1 MKTTFKKIT
10 LGAMIVLFALS
21 NAVAFEDSIKVK
33 EEKSF
38 DLILSNVS
46 KTTQI
51 TLKDR
56 RNNILFEQTVNKGE
70 RYAKTFNLELVST
83 GEYFVEIENDLK
95 MKKLTVEVTDEMVY
109 TSESA
114 SKEVF
119 KPVVTE
125 KGEAVYVTQ
134 FSPDRSPLY
143 IAIYNSSNELVHEEY
158 LSGKMD
164 LGKKFDFSNTLKGGY
179 RFYLESQA
187 MSFDYLVYVEK

>member
-33 EEKSF
+33 EEKSL
-38 DLILSNVS
+38 DLVLTDVS

-51 TLKDR
+51 TFKDK
-56 RNNILFEQTVNKGE
+56 RNNILFEQSINEGE
-70 RYAKTFNLELVST
+70 DYAKTFNLELLAD
-83 GEYFVEIENDLK
+83 GEYSVEIENDLK
-95 MKKLTVEVTDEMVY
+95 IKKLIVEVKDDKVY
-109 TSESA
+109 TNSSA
-114 SKEVF
+114 SNEVF

-134 FSPDRSPLY
+134 FSPDQSPLY
-143 IAIYNSSNELVHEEY
+143 VAIYNSRNELVHEEF

-179 RFYLESQA
+179 RFYLESQGL
-187 MSFDYLVYVEK
+187 SYDHLVYVEK